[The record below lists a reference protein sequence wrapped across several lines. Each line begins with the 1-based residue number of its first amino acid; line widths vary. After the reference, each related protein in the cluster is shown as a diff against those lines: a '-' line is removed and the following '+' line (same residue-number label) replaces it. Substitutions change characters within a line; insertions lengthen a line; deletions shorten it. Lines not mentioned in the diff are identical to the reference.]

1 MNWWIDHIPPEKA
14 TGKLKKQ
21 YDRLRTDGPMDH
33 IIAAHSP
40 LPHAM
45 DGLLTFY
52 KGVMH
57 GQNDLPYMEREIIA
71 LTVSVLNRCHY

>member
-1 MNWWIDHIPPEKA
+1 MKWWIKHIPPDQA

-21 YDRLRTDGPMDH
+21 YDRTPTDGTVDH
-33 IIAAHSP
+33 IIQAHSP

-45 DGLLTFY
+45 DALLSFY

-57 GQNDLPYMEREIIA
+57 GQNDLPYVEREIIA
-71 LTVSVLNRCHY
+71 VVVSVLNQCRY